1 MFYGNGMKLL
11 KLYRKQRQSKEQMK
25 LASCNAQKP
34 RLFQLG
40 YTLMEFVMAV
50 ALLAIMMVSLYGG
63 ISSGFAVVQLAR
75 ENLRGTQIMLERM
88 EGIRLYNWNQLVYSN
103 MIPGTFTSCY
113 YPLATNG
120 ESKGLAYSGSM
131 VITNATLSPAA
142 TYSSS
147 MRMITVTLNW
157 TNGNIRRTRS
167 MSTYVSKN
175 GVQNY
180 VYNN

>member
-1 MFYGNGMKLL
+1 MKLL
-11 KLYRKQRQSKEQMK
+11 KLYGKHHETKEQMK
-25 LASCNAQKP
+25 LPLCIDP
-34 RLFQLG
+34 RTRLG
-40 YTLMEFVMAV
+40 YLGHTLMEVVMAV
-50 ALLAIMMVSLYGG
+50 ALLAIMMISLYGG
-63 ISSGFAVVQLAR
+63 ISSGFAVVELAR

-103 MIPGTFTSCY
+103 MIPATFTSYY

-120 ESKGLAYSGSM
+120 EAKGLAYAGKM
-131 VITNATLSPAA
+131 VVTNAALSPAS
-142 TYSSS
+142 TYSTD
-147 MRMITVTLNW
+147 MRLITVTLNW